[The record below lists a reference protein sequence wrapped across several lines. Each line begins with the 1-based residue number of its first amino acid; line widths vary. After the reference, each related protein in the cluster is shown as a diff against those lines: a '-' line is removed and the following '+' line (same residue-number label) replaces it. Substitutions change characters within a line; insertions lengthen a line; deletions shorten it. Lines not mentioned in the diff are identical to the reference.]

1 MVERLTYV
9 RSTYVMCGDPEQ
21 SHLPKSRKDNH
32 VKQIDIFLPMIPP
45 TATQQEK
52 KINFKTKT
60 VYADPAAKDARAKLR
75 AYLSKEIPEEPLTGP
90 IHMTVIWGFPA
101 KEKHQNGDWH
111 ISKPDLDNLQKALQ
125 DVMTELGY
133 FTDDCR
139 ICQLQT
145 SKIYTYHPGVSIM
158 ANEMEGN
165 AYEGIHC

>member
-1 MVERLTYV
+1 
-9 RSTYVMCGDPEQ
+9 MCGDPEQ

-60 VYADPAAKDARAKLR
+60 VYADPAAKDARTKLR

-90 IHMTVIWGFPA
+90 IHMTVIWGFPM
-101 KEKHQNGDWH
+101 KGKHQNGDWH

-133 FTDDCR
+133 FSDDCR
-139 ICQLQT
+139 ISQLQA
-145 SKIYTYHPGVSIM
+145 SKIYTFHPGVSIV
-158 ANEMEGN
+158 ANTMKGN
-165 AYEGIHC
+165 AYELE